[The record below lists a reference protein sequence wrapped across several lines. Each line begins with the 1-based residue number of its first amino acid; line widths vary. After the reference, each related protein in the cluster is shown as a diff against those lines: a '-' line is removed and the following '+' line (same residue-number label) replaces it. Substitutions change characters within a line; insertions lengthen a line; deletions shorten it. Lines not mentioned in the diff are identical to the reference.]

1 MTTRMDLEGILL
13 NEISQKRKKINIM
26 QFHLYTESKTR
37 NPNQKTEQMFIENRL
52 VVT

>member
-1 MTTRMDLEGILL
+1 MDLEGFLL
-13 NEISQKRKKINIM
+13 NEISQKRKKINTI
-26 QFHLYTESKTR
+26 QFHLYTESKNR